1 MKNPF
6 CVKLVESLNSVSSS
20 ALAIRRNVTV
30 FLIIE
35 SFTVIKGIIN
45 FDINA
50 YKRLPQ
56 TQIEK

>member
-20 ALAIRRNVTV
+20 ALAVRRNIKV

-35 SFTVIKGIIN
+35 SFTVTKGIIN

-56 TQIEK
+56 MQIEK